1 MKPNLT
7 GRSTGCHFIPP
18 VNSTL
23 YENQLRT
30 IVKELRPKKK
40 KTPRAS
46 HMCSKAPALT
56 ASGLTPHFTSLRCV
70 KRLLTLARC
79 CAK

>member
-30 IVKELRPKKK
+30 IVKELRPKKN
-40 KTPRAS
+40 TSRAS
-46 HMCSKAPALT
+46 HNMCSKAPALT

-70 KRLLTLARC
+70 KRLLTLARYV
-79 CAK
+79 